1 MTDPTQS
8 APSPGD
14 TPPTL
19 PAPPAAATATA
30 RLHPGVGLAVAVWAI
45 YTAGMALA
53 WLVTDNDYAETAEV
67 LKDIWWVLLILV
79 VAMWVIVRLS
89 GLQVQRSWRL
99 GWLLLVLIVPVGL
112 ALLGAVLL
120 FAVDGADWTTVLIVL
135 ATTMLVGI
143 GEETA
148 FRGLVL
154 NSLATRIP
162 VAGAVFV
169 SAILFGLMHS
179 VNAIIQPVGSTI
191 VQVVVTGLY
200 GVIFGFVYVTSGG
213 NLVLVIVLHWLY
225 DFSLIAPMATKEG
238 ENPFGIVGLLML
250 LSFAIAL
257 AVGVAKY
264 HDVKRW
270 PEPTS

>member
-1 MTDPTQS
+1 M
-8 APSPGD
+8 
-14 TPPTL
+14 
-19 PAPPAAATATA
+19 
-30 RLHPGVGLAVAVWAI
+30 GLAVAVWAI

-99 GWLLLVLIVPVGL
+99 GWLSL
-112 ALLGAVLL
+112 
-120 FAVDGADWTTVLIVL
+120 VLIVL

-148 FRGLVL
+148 FRGIVL
-154 NSLATRIP
+154 NSLATRLP

-257 AVGVAKY
+257 AVGVAKC

>member
-1 MTDPTQS
+1 M
-8 APSPGD
+8 
-14 TPPTL
+14 
-19 PAPPAAATATA
+19 
-30 RLHPGVGLAVAVWAI
+30 GLAVAVWAI

-99 GWLLLVLIVPVGL
+99 GWLSL
-112 ALLGAVLL
+112 
-120 FAVDGADWTTVLIVL
+120 VLIVL

-148 FRGLVL
+148 FRGIVL
-154 NSLATRIP
+154 NSLATRLP

>member
-19 PAPPAAATATA
+19 PLHRRPPTPTA

-99 GWLLLVLIVPVGL
+99 GWLSLVLIVPVGL

-120 FAVDGADWTTVLIVL
+120 FAVDGADWTIVLIVL

-148 FRGLVL
+148 FRGIVL
-154 NSLATRIP
+154 NSLATRLP

>member
-1 MTDPTQS
+1 M
-8 APSPGD
+8 
-14 TPPTL
+14 
-19 PAPPAAATATA
+19 
-30 RLHPGVGLAVAVWAI
+30 GLAVAVWAI

-99 GWLLLVLIVPVGL
+99 GWLSL
-112 ALLGAVLL
+112 
-120 FAVDGADWTTVLIVL
+120 VLIVL

-148 FRGLVL
+148 FRGIVL
-154 NSLATRIP
+154 NSLATRLP

-270 PEPTS
+270 PEPTR